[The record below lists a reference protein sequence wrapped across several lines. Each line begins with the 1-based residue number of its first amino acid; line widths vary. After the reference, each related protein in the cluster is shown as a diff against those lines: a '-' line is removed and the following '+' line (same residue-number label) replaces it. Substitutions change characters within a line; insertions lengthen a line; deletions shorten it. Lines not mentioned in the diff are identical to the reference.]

1 MFDGVRDY
9 QNSDADGFIARLGDG
24 VGGFLGDL
32 IGAPFDLLKA
42 GVNWI
47 FDKVFGVKRDE
58 NGNVTGDGWAQ
69 WASEKM
75 KNFSF
80 EETMRINICT
90 PSRYCNACLIL

>member
-1 MFDGVRDY
+1 MQVLLFALFDGVQAYR
-9 QNSDADGFIARLGDG
+9 NSDADGFIAKLGDG

-58 NGNVTGDGWAQ
+58 NGNVTGDGWAA

-80 EETMRINICT
+80 EK
-90 PSRYCNACLIL
+90 L